1 VGRVFESHHIEPCIV
16 VGLEDSAHPTSCQP
30 HRRGTLLIVV
40 LVVLVLLTL
49 AAYNYT
55 QFMMTELEAS
65 AMHAADVQARVLADS
80 GADYVSVLLANR
92 GQPGLENLQDN
103 AELFLGIG
111 VSDSDRARSR
121 GRFTIVA
128 PVEHDT
134 ASAAVRYGLID
145 ESAKLN
151 LNMLDK
157 LQLDDTQSRT
167 LLMGLPGMT
176 EYIADSIRDWTD
188 ADDTMRQYGAESEY
202 YENLSPPYAAKNG
215 PLETIDELL
224 LVQGVT
230 PELLY
235 GEDANRNGLLD
246 PNENDGDASP
256 PFDNADGYLQLGWH
270 AFLTVHSRETNVRAD
285 GTARIDVNNGLLTDL
300 YDQLAE
306 EYDEET
312 AKFVVGFRLVG
323 PKEKPPSESSTSGAT
338 TASSSSSQQQ
348 KQQENQVI
356 QGAATALG
364 EALSSGG
371 QVTRGG
377 MDLSKGG
384 QTQIK
389 SIWELIGST
398 TAKVRVGTVEQEIP
412 SPWPADT
419 GSLPA
424 LLPTLLD
431 VLSISADEYLEGRLN
446 VNQAR
451 REVLIGL
458 PNMTESLADAIVIGQ
473 QVDPVALSARTTTG
487 WLFTDGLV
495 DIWAMRELDKF
506 LTARGDVYR
515 AQILGFFDGGGP
527 VARIEVVVDGT
538 QMPPRVV
545 FCRDL
550 NDLGRGYSR
559 LQLLPAEMR

>member
-1 VGRVFESHHIEPCIV
+1 KEQENK
-16 VGLEDSAHPTSCQP
+16 
-30 HRRGTLLIVV
+30 
-40 LVVLVLLTL
+40 LVTDIATL
-49 AAYNYT
+49 A
-55 QFMMTELEAS
+55 
-65 AMHAADVQARVLADS
+65 
-80 GADYVSVLLANR
+80 
-92 GQPGLENLQDN
+92 
-103 AELFLGIG
+103 
-111 VSDSDRARSR
+111 
-121 GRFTIVA
+121 
-128 PVEHDT
+128 
-134 ASAAVRYGLID
+134 
-145 ESAKLN
+145 
-151 LNMLDK
+151 
-157 LQLDDTQSRT
+157 
-167 LLMGLPGMT
+167 
-176 EYIADSIRDWTD
+176 
-188 ADDTMRQYGAESEY
+188 
-202 YENLSPPYAAKNG
+202 
-215 PLETIDELL
+215 
-224 LVQGVT
+224 
-230 PELLY
+230 
-235 GEDANRNGLLD
+235 
-246 PNENDGDASP
+246 
-256 PFDNADGYLQLGWH
+256 
-270 AFLTVHSRETNVRAD
+270 
-285 GTARIDVNNGLLTDL
+285 
-300 YDQLAE
+300 
-306 EYDEET
+306 
-312 AKFVVGFRLVG
+312 
-323 PKEKPPSESSTSGAT
+323 
-338 TASSSSSQQQ
+338 
-348 KQQENQVI
+348 
-356 QGAATALG
+356 G

-398 TAKVRVGTVEQEIP
+398 TAKVRVGTVDQEIP

-424 LLPTLLD
+424 LLPALLD
-431 VLSISADEYLEGRLN
+431 VLSISADEYYEGRIN

-458 PNMTESLADAIVIGQ
+458 PNMTDSLADSIVIGQ
-473 QVDPVALSARTTTG
+473 QVDPAALSARTTTG